1 VYFFPAEKLNLM
13 IYRIFLPYPTPPPTG
28 LIAPSD
34 VGITATAALP
44 PISSSQKSSSTPGAI
59 AGIVVGSLLALLV
72 FVGACFLFIRRR
84 AIRSSQRNSE
94 ANCSSEQNSEV
105 IEPDRKIVFTPSQ
118 GELPR
123 RPESTHSSM
132 YYPEM
137 ELNEMGKVLVR

>member
-1 VYFFPAEKLNLM
+1 M

-44 PISSSQKSSSTPGAI
+44 PISSSQKSNSLTPGAI

-72 FVGACFLFIRRR
+72 FIGACFLFIRRR

-94 ANCSSEQNSEV
+94 V

-118 GELPR
+118 VELPR